1 MKSFFKT
8 VFATFFALVIFCG
21 CLALLGI
28 GIVAVLARL
37 GASKQTL
44 SVPQGAYLVMDMSI
58 NLTDAPPPSDGERII
73 AKLLGNRDVEPM
85 SVRQALGAISA
96 AASDD
101 RIKGI
106 FLHGAFKPAGYGSGF
121 AAIKEVREALMDFQT
136 RGKVVTGYLVEP
148 TARDYYLASVAKP
161 LYVNPFG
168 QLELVGLGTRPMF
181 YADAF
186 QKYGIGVQVTRV
198 GKYKSF
204 VEPYIRSDM
213 SPESREQTQVLL
225 DDVWGQFKAGVEAAR
240 KGVTADGVQ
249 ALADSDGLINPET
262 AKARGLVDQVA
273 YLPDVLE
280 ELGKTVG
287 RGDDGSFLQVDLAAY
302 AKEIGAKGKKEGAL
316 GSFMNNAPKLAIV
329 YAEGEIVDGE
339 GDSDGMIG
347 GDRFARRLR
356 KLRNDPQIKA
366 VVLRVNSPGGSAVAS
381 EVIQRELVLLRDAGK
396 PVIVSMGTVA
406 ASGGYWITTAAD
418 RVYAEP
424 NTITGSIGVFGIL
437 PNVQKL
443 ANDHGITFDEVKT
456 GKFANLISISR
467 PKTDE
472 ELKIVQNLV
481 DHIYDQFVNKV
492 AAARKLPLEKV
503 KEIAQGRVW
512 SGTKAHDLGLVDEIG
527 GLESAIAFA
536 KEKGKLAANVRIVE
550 YPAPQDFAEKLA
562 EAFSDGK
569 RPLSEAVMG
578 RRPDGLTQGLERLQS
593 GLDGL
598 RLLNDPK
605 GVYARLP
612 FDLKVD

>member
-8 VFATFFALVIFCG
+8 VFATFFALVVFCG
-21 CLALLGI
+21 CILLLGI
-28 GIVAVLARL
+28 GVVAVFAKL
-37 GASKQTL
+37 GANKQTL
-44 SVPQGAYLVMDMSI
+44 NVPKGAYLVMDMSI
-58 NLTDAPPPSDGERII
+58 NLTDAPPPSDGERMI
-73 AKLLGNRDVEPM
+73 ARLLGNNDVEPM
-85 SVRQALGAISA
+85 SVRQVVDAISA
-96 AASDD
+96 AGADD
-101 RIKGI
+101 RIRGI

-121 AAIKEVREALMDFQT
+121 AAIKEVREALTDFQAK
-136 RGKVVTGYLVEP
+136 GKVVSAYLVEP

-168 QLELVGLGTRPMF
+168 ELELVGLGTRPMF

-204 VEPYIRSDM
+204 VEPYIRTDM

-225 DDVWGQFKAGVEAAR
+225 DDVWGQFKAGIEASR

-249 ALADSDGLINPET
+249 ALVDSDGLITPEA
-262 AKARGLVDQVA
+262 AKAKGLVDQVA

-280 ELGKTVG
+280 ELAKATG
-287 RGDDGSFLQVDLAAY
+287 RSDEGAFLQVDMAAY
-302 AKEIGAKGKKEGAL
+302 SKDNGVKVKKEGAL
-316 GSFMNNAPKLAIV
+316 GSFMNNTPKLAIV

-356 KLRNDPQIKA
+356 KLRNDSQVKA

-396 PVIVSMGTVA
+396 PVIVSMGSVA

-456 GKFANLISISR
+456 GKFANLISLSR

-492 AAARKLPLEKV
+492 AAARKLPVDKV

-527 GLESAIAFA
+527 GLQSAIAFA
-536 KEKGKLAANVRIVE
+536 REKGKLPADARIVE

-569 RPLSEAVMG
+569 RPLSEAITG
-578 RRPDGLTQGLERLQS
+578 RRPDAVSQGLERLES
-593 GLDGL
+593 GLEGL
-598 RLLNDPK
+598 RLLNDPR